1 MNDSPAYHELT
12 YLRVYCSLSK
22 NKHTQYMPHF
32 LSDFYFV
39 SLFQIASG
47 KTNVSF
53 WSPSNHIK
61 VLPLYLFLDVVLYRF
76 NFIQITFLK
85 LHMLL
90 SSTMKNVILE

>member
-1 MNDSPAYHELT
+1 
-12 YLRVYCSLSK
+12 
-22 NKHTQYMPHF
+22 MPHF

-53 WSPSNHIK
+53 WSPSNHTK
-61 VLPLYLFLDVVLYRF
+61 VLPLYLFLDVVIYRF

-85 LHMLL
+85 LCMLL